1 MLAIGEIEC
10 GVYKNSVYYF
20 HINPVN
26 LKLV

>member
-10 GVYKNSVYYF
+10 GVYKNSGYDF